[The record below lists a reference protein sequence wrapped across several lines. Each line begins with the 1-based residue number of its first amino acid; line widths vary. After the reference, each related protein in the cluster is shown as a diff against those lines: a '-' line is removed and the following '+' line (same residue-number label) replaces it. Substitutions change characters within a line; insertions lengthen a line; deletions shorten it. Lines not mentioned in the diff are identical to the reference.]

1 MKKIISFI
9 VITLLLIASV
19 TVEQIYLHSSFD
31 GLLNKIE
38 ALNTQIEQSENVD
51 TQEIEVFVEDIQ
63 QYWEEIENI
72 LCMTINYNDLHRI
85 GEQLQRVETYAKRN
99 QKDDCL
105 TELQVLIFY
114 TESYQRI
121 FHINFS
127 NIF

>member
-9 VITLLLIASV
+9 VITLLVISAV
-19 TVEQIYLHSSFD
+19 TVEQIYLHNSFD

-38 ALNTQIEQSENVD
+38 ILNTQIEQSEDVN
-51 TQEIEVFVEDIQ
+51 TQDIEVFVEDIEK
-63 QYWEEIENI
+63 YWEDIENI

-85 GEQLQRVETYAKRN
+85 GEQLQRVESYAKRN

-105 TELQVLIFY
+105 AELQVLIFY
-114 TESYQRI
+114 AESYQRI